1 MVYFL
6 LLRVTDEEPWR
17 SIHVGGVE
25 RVRIRAIF
33 PVRNRASDRV
43 HGGWPL
49 HGLFCSAIMI
59 LGILSG
65 CDLMPSKPEAV
76 FILYRD
82 RMKSEKVDEARQ
94 LLSDRSREMVVR
106 LEREHRL
113 KQLPEDLAL
122 LNMLDPVSPPLLL
135 KGEQN
140 QALIQLRCLKG
151 GMKTITMV
159 RQEVDQPWRIEIGD
173 DLKALEEYLGAKS
186 ALDTLREQSSEY
198 AASWKA
204 FKTQL
209 ERIQVPPAEPAKDS
223 IGKTVRDPTRA
234 RNLPRRGAAQAKT
247 ERLPQ
252 KR

>member
-1 MVYFL
+1 
-6 LLRVTDEEPWR
+6 
-17 SIHVGGVE
+17 VGGVE

-43 HGGWPL
+43 LGRWARY
-49 HGLFCSAIMI
+49 GLCCSVIMI

-82 RMKSEKVDEARQ
+82 RMKSEKIDEARQ

-106 LEREHRL
+106 LEREYRL

-151 GMKTITMV
+151 GMKTVTMV
-159 RQEVDQPWRIEIGD
+159 RQEADLPWRIEIAD

-186 ALDTLREQSSEY
+186 ALDTLREQASEY

-204 FKTQL
+204 FTTQL
-209 ERIQVPPAEPAKDS
+209 ERIQVPPTEPARESPEKS
-223 IGKTVRDPTRA
+223 VRNPIRA
-234 RNLPRRGAAQAKT
+234 RDLPRKGAAQARS